1 MRQLAVHQEEELACV
16 VLPQEELS
24 LLVPND
30 CVAEILPWRRVKP
43 VPGMPRWCVGTLG
56 WRGQTVVVVD
66 FQLLTSDSG
75 QARVN
80 RRALVV
86 MHRTTKREGMS
97 FYAIASS
104 GLPRLLYLAEDEV
117 RDVEDPGDQGQA
129 EPHQGIQHARRDPV
143 KDLSEEETQSCKLR
157 SCRCPCRPRI
167 PSATA
172 CRR

>member
-1 MRQLAVHQEEELACV
+1 MRQLAVRQEAELACV

-66 FQLLTSDSG
+66 FQLLTSDTG
-75 QARVN
+75 QARLN

-117 RDVEDPGDQGQA
+117 RDVEDGQA
-129 EPHQGIQHARRDPV
+129 SAAI
-143 KDLSEEETQSCKLR
+143 LSHLTLGSEAVVVPNLR
-157 SCRCPCRPRI
+157 YVEDEV
-167 PSATA
+167 SAVI
-172 CRR
+172 

>member
-1 MRQLAVHQEEELACV
+1 MRQLAVRQEAELACV

-66 FQLLTSDSG
+66 FQLLTSDSS
-75 QARVN
+75 QARLN

-117 RDVEDPGDQGQA
+117 RDVEDGQSSA
-129 EPHQGIQHARRDPV
+129 AI
-143 KDLSEEETQSCKLR
+143 LSHLTLGSEAVVVPNLR
-157 SCRCPCRPRI
+157 YVEDEV
-167 PSATA
+167 SAVI
-172 CRR
+172 

>member
-1 MRQLAVHQEEELACV
+1 MRQLAVRQEEELACV
-16 VLPQEELS
+16 VLPQEALS

-66 FQLLTSDSG
+66 FQLLTSDRG
-75 QARVN
+75 QARGN

-117 RDVEDPGDQGQA
+117 RDVEDGPTSA
-129 EPHQGIQHARRDPV
+129 AI
-143 KDLSEEETQSCKLR
+143 LSHLTLGSEAVVVPNLR
-157 SCRCPCRPRI
+157 YVEDEV
-167 PSATA
+167 SAA
-172 CRR
+172 I

>member
-1 MRQLAVHQEEELACV
+1 MRQLAVREEEELACV

-75 QARVN
+75 QARLN

-117 RDVEDPGDQGQA
+117 RDVEDGQA
-129 EPHQGIQHARRDPV
+129 SAAI
-143 KDLSEEETQSCKLR
+143 LSHLTLGSEAVVVPNLR
-157 SCRCPCRPRI
+157 YVEDEV
-167 PSATA
+167 SAVI
-172 CRR
+172 

>member
-1 MRQLAVHQEEELACV
+1 MRQLAVRQAEELSCV

-75 QARVN
+75 QARLN

-117 RDVEDPGDQGQA
+117 RDVEDGQA
-129 EPHQGIQHARRDPV
+129 SAAI
-143 KDLSEEETQSCKLR
+143 LSHLTLGSEAVVVPNLR
-157 SCRCPCRPRI
+157 YVEDEV
-167 PSATA
+167 SAVI
-172 CRR
+172 

>member
-1 MRQLAVHQEEELACV
+1 MRQLAVRQEAELACV

-66 FQLLTSDSG
+66 FQLLTSDTG
-75 QARVN
+75 QARLN

-117 RDVEDPGDQGQA
+117 RDVEDGQSSA
-129 EPHQGIQHARRDPV
+129 AI
-143 KDLSEEETQSCKLR
+143 LSHLTLGSEAVVVPNLR
-157 SCRCPCRPRI
+157 YVEDEV
-167 PSATA
+167 SAVI
-172 CRR
+172 

>member
-66 FQLLTSDSG
+66 FQMLTSDSG

-117 RDVEDPGDQGQA
+117 RDVEERQA
-129 EPHQGIQHARRDPV
+129 SAAI
-143 KDLSEEETQSCKLR
+143 LSHLMLGSEAVVVPNLR
-157 SCRCPCRPRI
+157 YVEDEV
-167 PSATA
+167 SAA
-172 CRR
+172 I

>member
-1 MRQLAVHQEEELACV
+1 MRQLAVRQEEELACV

-75 QARVN
+75 QARLN

-117 RDVEDPGDQGQA
+117 RDVEDGQA
-129 EPHQGIQHARRDPV
+129 SAAI
-143 KDLSEEETQSCKLR
+143 LSHLTLGSEAVVVPNLR
-157 SCRCPCRPRI
+157 YVEDEV
-167 PSATA
+167 SAVI
-172 CRR
+172 

>member
-1 MRQLAVHQEEELACV
+1 MRQLAVREEEELACV

-75 QARVN
+75 QARLN

-117 RDVEDPGDQGQA
+117 RDAEDGQASAAILSHLTLGSEAVVVPNLRYVED
-129 EPHQGIQHARRDPV
+129 EV
-143 KDLSEEETQSCKLR
+143 
-157 SCRCPCRPRI
+157 
-167 PSATA
+167 SAVI
-172 CRR
+172 

>member
-1 MRQLAVHQEEELACV
+1 MRQLAVRQEEELACV

-75 QARVN
+75 QARLN

-117 RDVEDPGDQGQA
+117 RDVEDGQA
-129 EPHQGIQHARRDPV
+129 SAAI
-143 KDLSEEETQSCKLR
+143 LSHLTLGSESVVVPNLR
-157 SCRCPCRPRI
+157 YVEDEV
-167 PSATA
+167 SAVI
-172 CRR
+172 

>member
-1 MRQLAVHQEEELACV
+1 MRQPAVRQEEEMACV

-43 VPGMPRWCVGTLG
+43 VPGRPRWCVGTLG

-66 FQLLTSDSG
+66 FQLLTSDSS
-75 QARVN
+75 QARLN

-117 RDVEDPGDQGQA
+117 RDVEDGQA
-129 EPHQGIQHARRDPV
+129 SAAI
-143 KDLSEEETQSCKLR
+143 LSHLTLGSEAVVVPNLR
-157 SCRCPCRPRI
+157 YVEDEV
-167 PSATA
+167 SAVI
-172 CRR
+172 